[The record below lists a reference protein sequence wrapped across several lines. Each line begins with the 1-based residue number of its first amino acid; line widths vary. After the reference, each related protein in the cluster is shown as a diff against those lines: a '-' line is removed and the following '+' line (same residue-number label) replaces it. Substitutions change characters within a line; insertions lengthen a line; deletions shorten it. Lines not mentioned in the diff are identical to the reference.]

1 MKNISLVKL
10 IKNKIIEANNNK
22 YSESYGIKVLTNI
35 KNWHKVR
42 REEDAPNR
50 QMYNKDSIGKVGK

>member
-1 MKNISLVKL
+1 MIKL

-50 QMYNKDSIGKVGK
+50 QMYKKDNIGKVGKKE